1 MTDYFLG
8 KTDKMKKRIISL
20 ILCAVFVCGAFIPQG
35 AAWADTAGPEITA
48 QAAIIYCADTG
59 EVIWGEKCRPA
70 DGARQHDKAFDLS
83 PLRWK
88 TLTWTMWSR
97 YQKKQLR

>member
-1 MTDYFLG
+1 MPYLW
-8 KTDKMKKRIISL
+8 
-20 ILCAVFVCGAFIPQG
+20 CGAFIPQG

-59 EVIWGEKCRPA
+59 EVIWEKNADQQMEPA
-70 DGARQHDKAFDLS
+70 SMTKLLTCLLAVENLDLD
-83 PLRWK
+83 
-88 TLTWTMWSR
+88 MWSR